1 VGLFSSALTTL
12 APNTKSKASGKQNQ
26 NKTKNN
32 QKSKKT
38 NNPSQI
44 NITVK
49 TAPVSA
55 QPRMSVK
62 GVSKTKSN
70 PSGTTSF
77 TSQTCIPINATAN
90 TASTTYSALVAVGN
104 GTLFPQAATLSQVH
118 DKVKFHKLRAQ
129 WVPSLPTTCG
139 GSVVMYFDTDKSDI
153 GPTSMTEAMQNR
165 GANSGPLWSRQTY
178 NCSRQMLR
186 TGEMFSTLTGSVATA
201 PENTFSSPGRFHL
214 FATPQPGVTYTTST
228 TIGFLVIEYELEFMF
243 PSAKVDTTIPTRR
256 LKEQSRDTSF
266 VVYNPEIVD
275 TYQNFRAGCVIEP
288 DFYTFLSL
296 FDGDGNLDRVKAQ
309 AFQPDSTSL
318 LLYPVTSKV
327 VPTELFHIRRP
338 NVGDLNSGSVSG
350 SSWSLLQDIGDNL
363 ENPHIYD

>member
-1 VGLFSSALTTL
+1 LFSSALTTL

-38 NNPSQI
+38 NPSQI

-70 PSGTTSF
+70 PSGTTTF
-77 TSQTCIPINATAN
+77 ISQTCIPINATAN
-90 TASTTYSALVAVGN
+90 TATTTYSALCTVGN
-104 GTLFPQAATLSQVH
+104 STIFPQAATLSQVH

-129 WVPSLPTTCG
+129 WVPALPTTCG
-139 GSVVMYFDTDKSDI
+139 GSVVMYFDTDKTDI

-165 GANSGPLWSRQTY
+165 GANSGPLWNRQTY

-186 TGEMFSTLTGSVATA
+186 TNEMFSTLTGSVATST
-201 PENTFSSPGRFHL
+201 ENTFSSPGRFHL
-214 FATPQPGVTYTTST
+214 FATAQPGITYTTST

-243 PSAKVDTTIPTRR
+243 PTAKVDTTVPNRR
-256 LKEQSRDTSF
+256 IKEQVRDTSF
-266 VVYNPEIVD
+266 VVYDDKIVD
-275 TYQNFRAGCVIEP
+275 IYRNFKAGCVDEP

-296 FDGDGNLDRVKAQ
+296 FDGDGNLNRERAQ
-309 AFQPDSTSL
+309 AFLPDSTSL
-318 LLYPVTSKV
+318 LLTPVTSRV
-327 VPTELFHIRRP
+327 VPTELFKIRQP
-338 NVGDLNSGSVSG
+338 KVGDLNSGSVSG

-363 ENPHIYD
+363 THSDLYD